1 LLLGGDIGRR
11 EVAGS
16 WERGGIVDAE
26 VAAAASAALMAC
38 IVLHQIKMQA
48 GRFRTVQDVQRTIS
62 CLSYTSASKEREERT
77 RMKLQRSLSQNVF
90 DLEKSVFF
98 FFFFS
103 TSTSTVGPRPSSSL
117 FRPRAGHSRSL
128 NSTTVFS

>member
-98 FFFFS
+98 SFFS
-103 TSTSTVGPRPSSSL
+103 RPRPRRSDLDLLLLSSAPAL
-117 FRPRAGHSRSL
+117 GTLAL
-128 NSTTVFS
+128 